1 MSAYLSTTV
10 SKLIVGLQGSTKI
23 DVVNYLSNLMVINVS
38 IVKRTIQTYEQIIA
52 PILKRHGDVD
62 SSGLINWCIDEFT
75 KLCKQIKKHLYGTL
89 LISSGINMET
99 DEPIYKVKE
108 RKLYDNF
115 LKIMQPQL
123 EELKLVGLNVDYI
136 FESILNLE

>member
-1 MSAYLSTTV
+1 M
-10 SKLIVGLQGSTKI
+10 
-23 DVVNYLSNLMVINVS
+23 D
-38 IVKRTIQTYEQIIA
+38 
-52 PILKRHGDVD
+52 
-62 SSGLINWCIDEFT
+62 
-75 KLCKQIKKHLYGTL
+75 L

>member
-1 MSAYLSTTV
+1 
-10 SKLIVGLQGSTKI
+10 
-23 DVVNYLSNLMVINVS
+23 
-38 IVKRTIQTYEQIIA
+38 
-52 PILKRHGDVD
+52 
-62 SSGLINWCIDEFT
+62 
-75 KLCKQIKKHLYGTL
+75 
-89 LISSGINMET
+89 MET